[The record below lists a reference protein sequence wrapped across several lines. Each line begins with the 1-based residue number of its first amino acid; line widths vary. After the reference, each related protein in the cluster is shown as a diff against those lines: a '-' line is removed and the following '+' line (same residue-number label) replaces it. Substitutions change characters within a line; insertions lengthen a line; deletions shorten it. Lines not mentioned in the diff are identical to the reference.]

1 MSAIFAVTSRGLEQL
16 CAEEMARLPGL
27 EIREVAYRRVAAWIE
42 GDLGALLGLKTVDDV
57 FLDLETWEAVAAQRS
72 VLARIKELSGRL
84 DLAEA
89 LKCISGLR
97 RAGRPPSFSVTA
109 NFVGKRNYSSDEI
122 KLAVSEGVAARYG
135 WRYTSEDLSDLNLRI
150 FIEHEQA
157 YVGVRLS
164 ATPQHSRSYK
174 QEHIAG
180 SLKPT
185 IAAAMLR
192 IAEAGPDQRVLD
204 PLCGAGTILIEAA
217 LAGGSPWGGDSEGA
231 ALLASRA
238 NASGAHIS
246 LNLHNW
252 DARRLP
258 LRSGSMDRV
267 VTNLPW
273 GRQVQVD
280 EEMAGFYAAV
290 CAEFERV
297 LARSGQIVL
306 LTNLVEL
313 VRFERLEL
321 KSSTPIS
328 LFGQQPV
335 ILNFGF

>member
-1 MSAIFAVTSRGLEQL
+1 MSAIFAVTNRGLEQL
-16 CAEEMARLPGL
+16 CAEELAGLPGL
-27 EIREVAYRRVAAWIE
+27 QIRQVAYRRVAAKIE
-42 GDLGALLGLKTVDDV
+42 GDLSALLGLKLVDDV
-57 FLDLETWEAVAAQRS
+57 FLELGSWEDIVPQRIA
-72 VLARIKELSGRL
+72 LARMKELSSTL

-89 LKCISGLR
+89 LQSISGLR
-97 RAGRPPSFSVTA
+97 LVRRPPSFSVTA

-122 KLAVSEGVAARYG
+122 KLAVSEGVTTRYG
-135 WRYTSEDLSDLNLRI
+135 WRYTSEDLSDLNLRV

-157 YVGVRLS
+157 YIGVRLS

-185 IAAAMLR
+185 IAAAMLL
-192 IAEAGPDQRVLD
+192 IAEAAPDRIILD

-217 LAGGSPWGGDSEGA
+217 LAGGSPWGGDSEA
-231 ALLASRA
+231 PALLAARA
-238 NASGAHIS
+238 NARGANIA
-246 LNLHNW
+246 LHLQQW
-252 DARRLP
+252 DARSLP
-258 LRSGSMDRV
+258 LRSGSIDRI

-280 EEMAGFYAAV
+280 EEMSGFYGAV

-297 LARSGQIVL
+297 LARSGQVVL
-306 LTNLVEL
+306 LTNLVDL

-321 KSSTPIS
+321 VSSLPIS
-328 LFGQQPV
+328 LFGQQPA
-335 ILNFGF
+335 ILKYR

>member
-1 MSAIFAVTSRGLEQL
+1 MSEIFAVTSRGLEQL

-27 EIREVAYRRVAAWIE
+27 EIRQVAYRRVEARLE

-57 FLDLETWEAVAAQRS
+57 FLDLGAWDAIAPQWI
-72 VLARIKELSGRL
+72 VLTRIKELSGGL
-84 DLAEA
+84 ELAEA

-97 RAGRPPSFSVTA
+97 WIGQPPSFSVTA

-122 KLAVSEGVAARYG
+122 KLAVSEGVAGRYG

-150 FIEHEQA
+150 FIEHDLA
-157 YVGVRLS
+157 YVGLRLS
-164 ATPQHSRSYK
+164 ATPQHSRAYK

-185 IAAAMLR
+185 VAAAMLQ
-192 IAEAGPDQRVLD
+192 IAEAGPAQKVLD

-217 LAGGSPWGGDSEGA
+217 LAGGSPWGGDSEGP

-238 NASGAHIS
+238 NASGAHVALS
-246 LNLHNW
+246 LYNW

-258 LRSGSMDRV
+258 LGSGSMDRV

-280 EEMAGFYAAV
+280 EEMAVFYAAV
-290 CAEFERV
+290 CVEFERV
-297 LARSGQIVL
+297 LAESGQIVL
-306 LTNLVEL
+306 LTNLVDL
-313 VRFERLEL
+313 VHFEHLEL

-335 ILNFGF
+335 ILKFGF